1 MFENIQLAFQGV
13 FGHKLRSFL
22 TMLGIIIGI
31 ASIITIISTI
41 KGTNEQIK
49 QNLIGSGS
57 NIVNVQLYQN
67 DWAVDMSYQT
77 PDGIRVLQDE
87 QRDEMIALDGVADV
101 TLYRSRENV
110 EGFYY
115 RNTGFSGKLYGVDD
129 HYFSVYGYEVR
140 SGRGFTARDFASAS
154 KNVILDETAAK
165 TLFSSDDPIGKI
177 VEISGEPF
185 TVVGV
190 VSQKSSFE
198 PRINSVKDY
207 AMYVQESSGLAFVPT
222 SVWPVLYRFDE
233 PQNVAV
239 RATSTD
245 TMTDAGK
252 AVADYL
258 TSHQIIASKATGDNS
273 YSYRSDDLLKQ
284 AQQLQEM
291 SSATNNQLIWIAS
304 ISLLVGGVGV
314 MNIMLVTVTERT
326 AEIGLKK
333 AIGAKRRRILAQF
346 LTEASVLTGIG
357 GLLALGVGDT
367 IRVSLTDD
375 PVKEVYAAKAIL
387 RAVGRAEEGIN
398 VVSCPTCGRTRIDL
412 IGIAKEVERRC
423 AEIHGRK
430 LKVAVMGCVVNGP
443 GEAREA
449 DLGIAGGDGEG
460 LIFRR
465 GEILRK
471 VPQERLVDE
480 LMDEIAHFEGE

>member
-1 MFENIQLAFQGV
+1 
-13 FGHKLRSFL
+13 
-22 TMLGIIIGI
+22 
-31 ASIITIISTI
+31 
-41 KGTNEQIK
+41 
-49 QNLIGSGS
+49 
-57 NIVNVQLYQN
+57 
-67 DWAVDMSYQT
+67 MSYQT

-154 KNVILDETAAK
+154 KNVILDETAAQ

-185 TVVGV
+185 MVVGV

-357 GLLALGVGDT
+357 GLLGVLGGIGMSQLISKFMDTPTALSV
-367 IRVSLTDD
+367 
-375 PVKEVYAAKAIL
+375 PAIL
-387 RAVGRAEEGIN
+387 
-398 VVSCPTCGRTRIDL
+398 
-412 IGIAKEVERRC
+412 
-423 AEIHGRK
+423 
-430 LKVAVMGCVVNGP
+430 VAVVFSV
-443 GEAREA
+443 
-449 DLGIAGGDGEG
+449 LIG
-460 LIFRR
+460 LIFGLVPAVKASKLNPIEALRR
-465 GEILRK
+465 E
-471 VPQERLVDE
+471 
-480 LMDEIAHFEGE
+480 